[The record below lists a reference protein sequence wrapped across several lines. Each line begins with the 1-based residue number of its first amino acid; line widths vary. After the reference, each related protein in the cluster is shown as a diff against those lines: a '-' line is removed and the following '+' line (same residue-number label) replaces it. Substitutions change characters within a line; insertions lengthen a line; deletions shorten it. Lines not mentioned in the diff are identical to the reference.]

1 MTPTISH
8 LSLAVVLTITLWAG
22 ASAQSTS
29 NCMST
34 ILSLAPCLNYITGN
48 ASTPTSSCCS
58 RLATVVKS
66 KPICL
71 CAVLKDGVP
80 SLGITINRTQALQL
94 PVDCKVKTPPV
105 SRCNGNG
112 GGLRSAPTAPSSVS
126 PSVPATPSGYGSQ
139 TIPTGGLRSSNGS
152 SLRITF
158 SICFSL
164 LFIVI
169 YLSAPLN
176 SL

>member
-1 MTPTISH
+1 MDSTRFRVGLVTI
-8 LSLAVVLTITLWAG
+8 LVATLWVSSSAQYSSC
-22 ASAQSTS
+22 ASALI
-29 NCMST
+29 N
-34 ILSLAPCLNYITGN
+34 LSPCRNYIT
-48 ASTPTSSCCS
+48 
-58 RLATVVKS
+58 
-66 KPICL
+66 
-71 CAVLKDGVP
+71 
-80 SLGITINRTQALQL
+80 
-94 PVDCKVKTPPV
+94 
-105 SRCNGNG
+105 GNG